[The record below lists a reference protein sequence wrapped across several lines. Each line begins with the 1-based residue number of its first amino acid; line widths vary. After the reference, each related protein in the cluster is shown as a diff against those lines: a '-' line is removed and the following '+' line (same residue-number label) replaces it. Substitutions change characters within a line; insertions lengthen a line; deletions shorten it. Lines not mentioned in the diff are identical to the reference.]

1 MTHGSTVVFASANKI
16 GQDKWKK
23 KEKSVLKFNY
33 QMHLPHSHYGSFFKW
48 SLFHPR
54 SPSYILHLQ
63 FFLIK
68 EVKEEKWSECLKWH
82 LSRTKGSPK
91 CKQLQR
97 SSILCIHSYTGKNTV
112 KKERIAV
119 PSEEFARFYLFVV
132 SPSKSSAKALGIHQH
147 FNLGTPFPIG
157 SQALPDWTKMAH

>member
-16 GQDKWKK
+16 GQDKWKKK

-119 PSEEFARFYLFVV
+119 QWRVCQVLFVCCFSLQV
-132 SPSKSSAKALGIHQH
+132 LC
-147 FNLGTPFPIG
+147 
-157 SQALPDWTKMAH
+157 